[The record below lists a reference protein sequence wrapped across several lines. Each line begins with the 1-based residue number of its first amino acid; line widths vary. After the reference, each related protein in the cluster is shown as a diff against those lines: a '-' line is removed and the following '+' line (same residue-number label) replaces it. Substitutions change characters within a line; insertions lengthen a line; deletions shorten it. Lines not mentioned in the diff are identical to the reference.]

1 MDFQTSLDYATDS
14 GLHVIRGLD
23 VFRTPIYQRP
33 GDWRCLPV
41 DMYELLQGVIER
53 CLATQSAPGEYL
65 VSPKIYYKE
74 KLSADE
80 NIPYAPICEWIERD
94 YPDGNERVV
103 SGYVDNLLDLYPQ
116 NLILQAIDDKIWELG
131 QCVEYGATMKSVYG
145 NLKDDQ
151 PYFEAMQDATAF
163 MVQAGVGFDPV
174 TNQMQLIPARITGGA
189 PVYGAPSE
197 AVRIYPEMLIDR
209 YKVLQVMKYKKA
221 AWSDGF
227 RISAPNENVV
237 SDGDYYPTVEG
248 QPPPWWT
255 EEYKAGLY
263 NQCVQRI
270 LETWVQNETGS
281 NLSTDADW
289 IIQRGMQTYGLYY
302 FFVGVWVWFLGGW
315 GGNTAMHF
323 GPKIKIYGGYPNIP
337 HDVRIW
343 AHWDGTGDSGLW
355 RQFGGEELVEGK
367 NLIFE
372 KKSIS
377 GDEIWE
383 GYQDSGTKDF
393 PPYRGALNSQLSVQ
407 ARPPIEEWAFKYCSP
422 KKPVTWTP

>member
-1 MDFQTSLDYATDS
+1 
-14 GLHVIRGLD
+14 
-23 VFRTPIYQRP
+23 
-33 GDWRCLPV
+33 
-41 DMYELLQGVIER
+41 
-53 CLATQSAPGEYL
+53 
-65 VSPKIYYKE
+65 
-74 KLSADE
+74 
-80 NIPYAPICEWIERD
+80 
-94 YPDGNERVV
+94 
-103 SGYVDNLLDLYPQ
+103 
-116 NLILQAIDDKIWELG
+116 
-131 QCVEYGATMKSVYG
+131 MKSVYG

-174 TNQMQLIPARITGGA
+174 TNQMQIIPSRITGGA

-227 RISAPNENVV
+227 RISAPNYGTNA
-237 SDGDYYPTVEG
+237 GWDYYPNG
-248 QPPPWWT
+248 PGNPPPWWT
-255 EEYKAGLY
+255 EEYKAALY
-263 NQCVQRI
+263 DQCVQNM
-270 LETWVQNETGS
+270 LANWSQQEVGS

-289 IIQRGMQTYGLYY
+289 IIQRGIQTHGQYY
-302 FFVGVWVWFLGGW
+302 FFDGRWTWVLRGRGGASD
-315 GGNTAMHF
+315 THS
-323 GPKIKIYGGYPNIP
+323 GPKLTIYGGYASIP

-343 AHWDGTGDSGLW
+343 AHWDGTGDAGLW

-372 KKSIS
+372 KESIS
-377 GDEIWE
+377 GDEPWE
-383 GYQDSGTKDF
+383 GYQDPGTKDY
-393 PPYRGALNSQLSVQ
+393 PPYRGAYDSKLSVQ